1 MFKCTFCDREFKTK
15 NARAQHSIRCSSN
28 PNKIDLSY
36 LVGGANFSEY
46 IKKIKT
52 GESVKE
58 NKNQWSNPNYVMSDS
73 TRQKII
79 DANTGRSWS
88 DQSKAKHSV
97 SMKKAVEKHP
107 ESYTSSN
114 RGRTKQIIFDGI
126 KFQGNW
132 ELYFYKWCKAND
144 VKCARY
150 VGLGFKY
157 FWNGE
162 RTYFPDF
169 YLSEHKA
176 YIEVKGYQ
184 TERDDAKW
192 KQFPNKLIV
201 IKKEDIIKIQQS
213 TYRLPL

>member
-15 NARAQHSIRCSSN
+15 NACAQHSIRCSCN

-46 IKKIKT
+46 IKKLKT
-52 GESVKE
+52 GEFVKE

-79 DANTGRSWS
+79 DANTRRLWS
-88 DQSKAKHSV
+88 DQSKEKHSV
-97 SMKKAVEKHP
+97 SMKKAVENHP

-114 RGRTKQIIFDGI
+114 RGRVKQIVYKGI

-132 ELYFYKWCKAND
+132 ELDFYKWCETNSIS
-144 VKCARY
+144 CIRNTE
-150 VGLGFKY
+150 GFKY
-157 FWNGE
+157 EWNGN

-169 YLSEHKA
+169 YLIEKDM
-176 YIEVKGYQ
+176 YVEVKGYK
-184 TERDDAKW
+184 TERDSAKW
-192 KQFPNKLIV
+192 EQFPKQLIV
-201 IKKEDIIKIQQS
+201 VQEQDIMSIRKNIY
-213 TYRLPL
+213 TLPL